1 MDIICK
7 AEQCTGCTACMNRC
21 PKKCIEMHEDSIMG
35 HLHPVID
42 HTKCV
47 DCGACKKVCPVN
59 SPLNLQKPL
68 TAYAGWDKSESEYE
82 SSTSGGAAS
91 AFARYVIRQGGVVYG
106 CAMMPGIE
114 VRHIRIDTEY
124 DIRLLKGSKYVQST
138 IGDVYSKVREDL
150 RQDRKVLFI
159 GTPCQVAGVKSFIG
173 ERIAGNLYTVDL
185 ICHGTPSLA
194 FLRRH
199 ILKKT
204 KGVVPDEIFFRK
216 GAYLLLL
223 LLLGGKEIYRSSLF
237 EQRYQDI
244 YYNAFFD
251 GFSYRDS
258 CNTCRYAQP
267 NRVSDVTIGDF
278 WGLDGDF
285 PLEHPHGCSVL
296 LPTTEKGM
304 VLIDGIRSEFN
315 LFERSVDEA
324 VNGNEQL
331 RNPKKKN
338 FRIKVFRK
346 ILPLFGID
354 KSYRLCMFDK
364 IIKRNLRII
373 IKGK

>member
-7 AEQCTGCTACMNRC
+7 AEQCTGCAACMNRC

-35 HLHPVID
+35 HLHPIID

-106 CAMMPGIE
+106 SAMMPGIE

-278 WGLDGDF
+278 WGLDEDF

>member
-7 AEQCTGCTACMNRC
+7 AELCTGCAACMNRC
-21 PKKCIEMHEDSIMG
+21 PKQCIKMQEDRRMG
-35 HLHPVID
+35 HLRPVID
-42 HTKCV
+42 HNRCV
-47 DCGACKKVCPVN
+47 DCGACQKVCPVN
-59 SPLNLQKPL
+59 SSLDLQKPL
-68 TAYAGWDKSESEYE
+68 TAYAGWDKCEEEYQ

-91 AFARYVIRQGGVVYG
+91 AFARYIIRQGGVVYG
-106 CAMMPGIE
+106 CAILPGIE
-114 VRHIRIDTEY
+114 VKHIRVDNED

-138 IGDVYSKVREDL
+138 IGDTYRKVREDL

-173 ERIAGNLYTVDL
+173 KQMNGNLYTIDL

-216 GAYLLLL
+216 GSYLLLL
-223 LLLGGKEIYRSSLF
+223 LLDGKEIYRSSLF

-278 WGLDGDF
+278 WGLDGDI

-331 RNPKKKN
+331 RNPKKKT

-346 ILPLFGID
+346 ILPLLGID
-354 KSYRLCMFDK
+354 KSYRLCMFDR
-364 IIKRNLRII
+364 IIKRKLRII

>member
-7 AEQCTGCTACMNRC
+7 AEQCTGCAACMNRC

-68 TAYAGWDKSESEYE
+68 TAYAGWDKSESEYK

-106 CAMMPGIE
+106 CSMMPGIE

-185 ICHGTPSLA
+185 ICRGTPSLA

-278 WGLDGDF
+278 WGLDEDF

>member
-7 AEQCTGCTACMNRC
+7 AEQCTGCAACMNRC
-21 PKKCIEMHEDSIMG
+21 PTKCIEMHEDSIMG
-35 HLHPVID
+35 HLHPIID

-223 LLLGGKEIYRSSLF
+223 LLGGKEIYRSSLF

-278 WGLDGDF
+278 WGLDEDF